1 MAETKIRTR
10 NAGASAVLQGV
21 GLTHVTTP
29 TGGEMKVITS
39 VNEPGFSPLDLLY
52 ASLASCLVL
61 SARAAASR
69 LGVLHKLEGVR
80 ADVTGEKAPDEPS
93 RVARFHIVFAIDG
106 PIDLPDREAIVKA
119 AETEICT
126 ISNTLHGNPG
136 FVTRLEE

>member
-10 NAGASAVLQGV
+10 NAGALAVLQGV
-21 GLTHVTTP
+21 GMTHITTP
-29 TGGEMKVITS
+29 TGGEMTVTTAVS
-39 VNEPGFSPLDLLY
+39 EPGFSPLDLLY

-80 ADVTGEKAPDEPS
+80 ARVTGGKAEDEPS
-93 RVARFHIVFAIDG
+93 RVARFNIVISIEGA
-106 PIDLPDREAIVKA
+106 IDLPDREAIVKA

-126 ISNTLHGNPG
+126 ISNTLHGNPE
-136 FVTRLEE
+136 FVTTLEG